1 VHELANLP
9 FRPFDFHGYLATRQ
23 VVSFGDRCDYD
34 RRAVVE
40 ASPFPSFLVLLRNKI
55 AAIFYRSA
63 EIFRQVLI
71 NEYRPGAGIGWHHD
85 EAQFDAV
92 VVVSLLARAFC
103 VFARR
108 PARLGTERRSRS
120 SHARFIFFRGPP
132 APRGSTAFPRS
143 IIFVIQSPCGRSLQR
158 LLLERRARNGSV
170 LLGLRSFRLH
180 REKATGSATELRAR
194 DCRS

>member
-1 VHELANLP
+1 V
-9 FRPFDFHGYLATRQ
+9 TTT
-23 VVSFGDRCDYD
+23 VVLSLRT
-34 RRAVVE
+34 
-40 ASPFPSFLVLLRNKI
+40 SPFPSFLVFLRNKI